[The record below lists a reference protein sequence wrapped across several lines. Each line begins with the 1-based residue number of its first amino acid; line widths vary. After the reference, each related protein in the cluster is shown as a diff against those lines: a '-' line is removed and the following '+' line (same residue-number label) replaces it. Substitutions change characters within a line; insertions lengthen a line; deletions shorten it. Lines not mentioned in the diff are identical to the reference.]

1 MKQAKEFV
9 ITEDDNGHWY
19 VIPHARQAEFE
30 EYVEHLNANEDEEEW
45 EGYDFEHCR
54 IKGSPNVVL
63 FTNYRVMD
71 Q

>member
-19 VIPHARQAEFE
+19 VIPYACQAEFE

-45 EGYDFEHCR
+45 EGHDFGSCR
-54 IKGSPNVVL
+54 VRGALNIVL
-63 FTNYRVMD
+63 FTNYRIID